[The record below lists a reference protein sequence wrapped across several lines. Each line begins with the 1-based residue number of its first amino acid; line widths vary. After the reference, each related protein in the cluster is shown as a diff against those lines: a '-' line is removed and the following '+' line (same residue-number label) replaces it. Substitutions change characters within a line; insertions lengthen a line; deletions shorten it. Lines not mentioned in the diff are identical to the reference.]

1 MLVRGKAGELHGM
14 VISHVDDLL
23 MGGDAVAKASIQDL
37 GAELGLGAFHEGEFT
52 YGGKSA

>member
-52 YGGKSA
+52 YGGKNA